1 MNGEW
6 PAAVEHALADMVNT
20 HQLMDGFQGAAL
32 LGSLVSD
39 VVAMPAPVHVDWPR
53 VGITGEQ
60 VWLQVWEVSTYAATP
75 HEVLQHL
82 LRWVEDYR
90 ERWDQGGAG

>member
-6 PAAVEHALADMVNT
+6 PAAVARTVRDMVDS

-60 VWLQVWEVSTYAATP
+60 VWLQVWEVSTYVTAP
-75 HEVLQHL
+75 YEVLQHML
-82 LRWVEDYR
+82 AWVDEYGR
-90 ERWDQGGAG
+90 RWDRGGAG